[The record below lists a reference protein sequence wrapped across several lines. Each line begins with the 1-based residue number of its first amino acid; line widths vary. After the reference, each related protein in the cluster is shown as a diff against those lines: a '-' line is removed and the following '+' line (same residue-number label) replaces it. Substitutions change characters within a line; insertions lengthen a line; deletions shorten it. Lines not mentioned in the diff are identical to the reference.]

1 MLTLEQVRDKRQ
13 VLIALANRCKAEN
26 VRVFGSVARGEA
38 NEESDLDL
46 LVHFRD
52 GASLFDLIDLKEEA
66 EKLLGLDVDVV
77 SDGGLSPYLK
87 DRILNEARPLCRW
100 IEAYF
105 LCMPSI
111 ASILSPNNCNRS
123 KSMTFWKTVLSAMRF
138 CATSKS

>member
-1 MLTLEQVRDKRQ
+1 MLTLEQVRDKRE

-38 NEESDLDL
+38 NEESDLAL

-87 DRILNEARPLCRW
+87 DRILNEARPL
-100 IEAYF
+100 
-105 LCMPSI
+105 
-111 ASILSPNNCNRS
+111 
-123 KSMTFWKTVLSAMRF
+123 
-138 CATSKS
+138 

>member
-1 MLTLEQVRDKRQ
+1 MLTLEQVRDKRE

-26 VRVFGSVARGEA
+26 IRVFGSVARGEA

-87 DRILNEARPLCRW
+87 DRILNEARPL
-100 IEAYF
+100 
-105 LCMPSI
+105 
-111 ASILSPNNCNRS
+111 
-123 KSMTFWKTVLSAMRF
+123 
-138 CATSKS
+138 

>member
-38 NEESDLDL
+38 NEDSDLDL

-87 DRILNEARPLCRW
+87 DRILNEARPL
-100 IEAYF
+100 
-105 LCMPSI
+105 
-111 ASILSPNNCNRS
+111 
-123 KSMTFWKTVLSAMRF
+123 
-138 CATSKS
+138 

>member
-1 MLTLEQVRDKRQ
+1 MLTLEQVRDKRE

-38 NEESDLDL
+38 NEKSDLDL
-46 LVHFRD
+46 LVHFRQ

-87 DRILNEARPLCRW
+87 DRILNEARPL
-100 IEAYF
+100 
-105 LCMPSI
+105 
-111 ASILSPNNCNRS
+111 
-123 KSMTFWKTVLSAMRF
+123 
-138 CATSKS
+138 

>member
-87 DRILNEARPLCRW
+87 DRILNEARPL
-100 IEAYF
+100 
-105 LCMPSI
+105 
-111 ASILSPNNCNRS
+111 
-123 KSMTFWKTVLSAMRF
+123 
-138 CATSKS
+138 